1 MPGMTVTYA
10 GGEAELS
17 TVPCIVEKQHI
28 HLWHEDSFQE
38 NKCTKFI

>member
-1 MPGMTVTYA
+1 MTVTHA

-17 TVPCIVEKQHI
+17 TVLRIAAKQYV
-28 HLWHEDSFQE
+28 HLWHKDSFQE